1 MMTDALADAIVE
13 YLSSQYGG
21 MFSGNVQAYVTSVA
35 ATQEAGGLATLDITA
50 KLVDRGGAKP
60 KKPKSPWVAVKSRL
74 PDVDEPVLVC
84 FGDAVAIGAC
94 DDDEMFVRTD
104 SLAVFWPQ
112 PTHWQPLPAGV
123 A

>member
-1 MMTDALADAIVE
+1 MTEELSDAILDYVA
-13 YLSSQYGG
+13 SQYGG
-21 MFSGNVQAYVTSVA
+21 AFPGNVRGYLTNVA
-35 ATQEAGGLATLDITA
+35 VTQEYNGEATLDMTMQLIAMPTPRRKHA
-50 KLVDRGGAKP
+50 A
-60 KKPKSPWVAVKSRL
+60 SPWVAVKSRL

-84 FGDAVAIGAC
+84 VGDAVAIGAC

-112 PTHWQPLPAGV
+112 PTHWQPLPAGT